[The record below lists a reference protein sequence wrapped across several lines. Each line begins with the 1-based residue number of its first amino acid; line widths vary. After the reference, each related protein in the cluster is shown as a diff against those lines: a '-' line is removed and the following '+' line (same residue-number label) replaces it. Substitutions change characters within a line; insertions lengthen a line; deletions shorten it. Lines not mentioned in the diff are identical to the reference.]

1 MGVQTLCGI
10 DAIVMTDDVH
20 EQGKEQ
26 IFGGDRHACGLCA
39 QLMLQ
44 ARKALLEF
52 FVVAKAVGEIFVAR
66 SEQVQKFYAFR
77 TFPKQFCLELHV
89 EQIHFLT
96 DLGDTVRLV
105 ATEQKNVARFEVV
118 LLAVHGVRARAS
130 KENGDLTFGV
140 MVVQLFAFLGF

>member
-1 MGVQTLCGI
+1 MRVQTLRGI

-26 IFGGDRHACGLCA
+26 ILGGDRHTCGLCA

-52 FVVAKAVGEIFVAR
+52 FVVAKAVGEIFVTR
-66 SEQVQKFYAFR
+66 SEQVQKFHTFG
-77 TFPKQFCLELHV
+77 TFPKQFCLELYV
-89 EQIHFLT
+89 EQIHLLT